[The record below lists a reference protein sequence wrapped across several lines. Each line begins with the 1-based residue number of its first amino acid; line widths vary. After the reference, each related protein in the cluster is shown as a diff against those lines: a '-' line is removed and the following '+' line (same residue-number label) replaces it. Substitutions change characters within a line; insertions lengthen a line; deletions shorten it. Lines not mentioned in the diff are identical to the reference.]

1 MASDKKI
8 SDLNPYPG
16 AIKPTDTDLF
26 ITAREPTTAESFT
39 FNWSL
44 FKTLGNIILLS
55 ILLNVLFPVTAPD
68 IAVEVKA
75 APSKPYD
82 KDTLFASLYVI

>member
-1 MASDKKI
+1 MTLLEESLSCI
-8 SDLNPYPG
+8 DLQVVG
-16 AIKPTDTDLF
+16 
-26 ITAREPTTAESFT
+26 
-39 FNWSL
+39 
-44 FKTLGNIILLS
+44 LLNVNFS
-55 ILLNVLFPVTAPD
+55 VFLVFELLNVLFPVTAPD